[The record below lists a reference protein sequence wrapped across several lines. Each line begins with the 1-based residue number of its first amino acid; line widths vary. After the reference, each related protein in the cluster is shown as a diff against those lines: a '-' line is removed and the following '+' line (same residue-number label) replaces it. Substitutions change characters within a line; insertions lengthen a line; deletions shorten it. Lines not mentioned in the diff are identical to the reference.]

1 MLIDISYDSAASR
14 AVVKRTWKE
23 TVDLF
28 STVRFAPTRSLEA
41 VGAYAME
48 LLKLRYGTNLPTAK
62 KALTIAQSCVASRL
76 VRAFDAAGFE
86 GLLLRDGSGVAAAC
100 FGCTT
105 EERTCFS
112 DFGASSVFIV
122 LDPEELTGFFR
133 PTSTFLCTR
142 VLSAP
147 APPDL
152 TQSSDAEM
160 DKNAWRKLAQDVF
173 AKYEAFHADRAKTP
187 FKLDLSFDT
196 PIVNFFVELS
206 ECLIEGLD
214 DDESDVDFQFVD
226 EAIDLFVCRY
236 GARQG
241 DMTGA
246 LAAVRGIIK
255 KFSENTCCP
264 CCKWRQDAERI
275 MELAE
280 EYCEAEEKRRDF
292 QMDLKRGRAD
302 AAAFRLLQEE
312 ALEKKRLE
320 RKEKAV
326 PVPKTT
332 PTDEPLPRTVEELRA
347 LVSTRERAMQ
357 KARAAVNKLAANK
370 KASKAERQ
378 AASARVQGAHAA
390 REAAVNALSRAERRE
405 RERVEREEARA
416 REEKSAAA
424 AERAA
429 AERAEREAVD
439 AANEADRL
447 ALRLQRAELLVS
459 GGLRDASTAP
469 VPVPV
474 PVPVSVLAPAPMPM
488 RAPIPVP
495 LSVAMTALLPVP
507 LPVPKATPV
516 SAWSGVKLLPAHMRP
531 LPPPPQQQQQYHY
544 ATPWIP
550 LMETHYVHNHW
561 GVGQASAIYPG
572 TPSPQSTSPRYD
584 DVGSAETDSTCIVC
598 MDAACDVTTTCC
610 TRTFMCATCSAR
622 VKRCPLCD
630 SLEFVCLPDELL

>member
-1 MLIDISYDSAASR
+1 MMIDISYDLATGR
-14 AVVKRTWKE
+14 ATVTHSWKE
-23 TVDLF
+23 TLDLF
-28 STVRFAPTRSLEA
+28 STVRFAPTRSLEVA
-41 VGAYAME
+41 GAYALE
-48 LLKLRYGTNLPTAK
+48 LLKLRYGTNLPVAK

-76 VRAFDAAGFE
+76 VRAFDAGGFE

-100 FGCTT
+100 FGCTA

-142 VLSAP
+142 ELNAP
-147 APPDL
+147 TPPDL
-152 TQSSDAEM
+152 KQSSDAEM
-160 DKNAWRKLAQDVF
+160 DKHAWRKLAQGVF

-187 FKLDLSFDT
+187 FKLDLGFET
-196 PIVNFFVELS
+196 PIVNFFISLLD
-206 ECLIEGLD
+206 CLNEGLD

-264 CCKWRQDAERI
+264 CCKSRQDAECI
-275 MELAE
+275 TELAE
-280 EYCEAEEKRRDF
+280 EYCSAEVDRQNVQMAELRVRADVVAFNLIQEEK
-292 QMDLKRGRAD
+292 K
-302 AAAFRLLQEE
+302 
-312 ALEKKRLE
+312 EKKIRE
-320 RKEKAV
+320 QKENAAQALN
-326 PVPKTT
+326 TS
-332 PTDEPLPRTVEELRA
+332 PTDDPLPRTVEELRA
-347 LVSTRERAMQ
+347 LVNTREKAMQ
-357 KARAAVNKLAANK
+357 KARAAVNKLVANK

-405 RERVEREEARA
+405 RERLEREEERA
-416 REEKSAAA
+416 RKNKSAAA

-439 AANEADRL
+439 AANEAGLL
-447 ALRLQRAELLVS
+447 ALRLQRAELLAN
-459 GGLRDASTAP
+459 GWLRDVSTAP
-469 VPVPV
+469 VLVPVPV
-474 PVPVSVLAPAPMPM
+474 TVPVSVLAPAPMHRGLRP
-488 RAPIPVP
+488 PHP
-495 LSVAMTALLPVP
+495 
-507 LPVPKATPV
+507 
-516 SAWSGVKLLPAHMRP
+516 RP
-531 LPPPPQQQQQYHY
+531 LLEGGMGGAAPHPD
-544 ATPWIP
+544 
-550 LMETHYVHNHW
+550 
-561 GVGQASAIYPG
+561 

-598 MDAACDVTTTCC
+598 MDADCSVTTTCC
-610 TRTFMCATCSAR
+610 SRTFMCATCSAR